1 MRIQK
6 FSVLYLCC
14 FLLSTSSFA
23 KPQLPGKCQVFKP
36 SLFKKTTVKQSEIDD
51 LFSPHKKKTLS
62 WGQDGPNTEE
72 YWNVFSD
79 RSGNTVYEEPSENS
93 APCGVLDFNE
103 KVRIALIKN
112 GFALVYKEESST
124 AVFPVISNRAIHS
137 GCKGWIPMSHLLL
150 WELCPTNEY
159 GIFNKAL
166 IVGNIDKLRNDS
178 HVGFCY
184 KNPVT
189 QDGKNALRSTN
200 EFFFVMKK
208 DSETGLVLLA
218 KEYHVSGTNWKE
230 TLFGWVSEG
239 MYAPWSQRTCLEPNW
254 DPQVVNDLKGVR
266 IPVYATIDG
275 KRPKGTSLQDIAT
288 TISIGTRIN
297 SVSSGNAATKYRL
310 DPTILRYPL
319 LENDRKG
326 QLYKVTAFAHEE
338 GASAT
343 STMAKAAEAEQELIK
358 SLDNL
363 RTVNIILV
371 IDGTSG
377 MDKYF
382 DAALEAIRRANDYFG
397 KENRKVQAG
406 VVIYRD
412 YTDGQYV
419 TEYLS
424 MRNAKDVSIS
434 DFLRKGGKYGV
445 KNSPNDQTDTEA
457 LFKGLEVA
465 LDAKKMGY
473 SPQNSNLMFVI
484 GDCGNDPSDSRCLSL
499 EEITK
504 KCVANRIQLLP
515 FQVRNIQSLS
525 YNLFRKQM
533 GDIVV
538 SNMKQQYSKL
548 GSGIKLEY
556 EDDKDGWDAKF
567 DVAKEST
574 FFIGGMRFAHNN
586 QELDVTRLYA
596 LVMSTSNKF
605 NAAIDNQESKL
616 STSVISDEAIS
627 SIDENFIRSRI
638 STSIIKAIR
647 DNKYLTAF
655 EGFTPQKSQNEMDYY
670 KPVVY
675 ISQPELRTLM
685 EQLKPVLNAAENHS
699 DNRKPYVDAMK
710 ALVRSMLPDISESEM
725 NKMDNME
732 IMNRI
737 MGLNVRT
744 NALETHSIIDIQSE
758 QKVSKQQF
766 DNLIAQFLEHYKK
779 LEIIFKGKYPF
790 THVRKNGDKWF
801 WIPAED
807 LP

>member
-1 MRIQK
+1 MK
-6 FSVLYLCC
+6 LLKLLSLYIGC
-14 FLLSTSSFA
+14 FLFSTPLAA
-23 KPQLPGKCQVFKP
+23 KPQLPSKCEAFRPK
-36 SLFKKTTVKQSEIDD
+36 LLLNFTVMQADLDD
-51 LFSPHKKKTLS
+51 MISPPKKKASS
-62 WGQDGPNTEE
+62 WGQDGPSTNL
-72 YWNVFSD
+72 YWEVFSD
-79 RSGNTVYEEPSENS
+79 RSGNTVYEGPSES
-93 APCGVLDFNE
+93 SYACGTLDFNE
-103 KVRIALIKN
+103 ELRIASIKN
-112 GFALVYKEESST
+112 GFALVYSEKQNGT
-124 AVFPVISNRAIHS
+124 QYPTISRRAEV
-137 GCKGWIPMSHLLL
+137 KGWVSMHHLLL
-150 WELCPTNEY
+150 WRDCPTNGY
-159 GIFNKAL
+159 GIYNKAL
-166 IVGNIDKLRNDS
+166 IVGNIDKLKNDNHIGS
-178 HVGFCY
+178 Y
-184 KNPVT
+184 YTNPAT
-189 QDGKNALRSTN
+189 LEGKNNLRSTGQ
-200 EFFFVMKK
+200 FFFVMKK
-208 DSETGLVLLA
+208 DIETGLVLLA
-218 KEYHVSGTNWKE
+218 KESRVGGNLRE

-254 DPQVVNDLKGVR
+254 DSQVVSDLRGER
-266 IPVYATIDG
+266 IPVYATADG
-275 KRPKGTSLQDIAT
+275 KKPKGTSSQDIAT
-288 TISIGTRIN
+288 TIEIGARTN
-297 SVSSGNAATKYRL
+297 SVSTNNPATRFRL
-310 DPTILRYPL
+310 DPNILRYPL

-326 QLYKVTAFAHEE
+326 QFYKITAFAHE
-338 GASAT
+338 GGSSAA

-363 RTVNIILV
+363 RVVNIILV

-499 EEITK
+499 EEITS

-605 NAAIDNQESKL
+605 NAAVENQESKL
-616 STSVISDEAIS
+616 NPTVITDDAIS
-627 SIDENFIRSRI
+627 AIDENFIKGRI
-638 STSIIKAIR
+638 SAAGLKALR

-655 EGFTPQKSQNEMDYY
+655 EGFTPQRSQNDRDFY

-675 ISQPELRTLM
+675 ISHPELRTLM
-685 EQLKPVLNAAENHS
+685 EQLKPVLDAAENHS

-725 NKMDNME
+725 NKLDNTE

-744 NALETHSIIDIQSE
+744 NALETHTIIDIQSE

-766 DNLIAQFLEHYKK
+766 DNLTAQFLEHYKK
-779 LEIIFKGKYPF
+779 LETIVNGKYPF
-790 THVRKNGDKWF
+790 SSRRNGVRWF